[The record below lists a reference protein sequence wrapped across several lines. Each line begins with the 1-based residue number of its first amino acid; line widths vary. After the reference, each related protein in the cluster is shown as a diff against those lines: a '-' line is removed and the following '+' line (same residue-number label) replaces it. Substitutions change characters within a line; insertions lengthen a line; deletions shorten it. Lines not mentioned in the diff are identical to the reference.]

1 MLFIM
6 WSFADIRPAYSRA
19 ERMSD
24 GVVHITGIAAALVA
38 VPVLITL
45 TAYHRPEPQAVLGA
59 SVYGVTL
66 ILMLTLSALYNMI
79 DSERWSGLLRRLD
92 HSGIYVKIAGTYTPF
107 LLLSGV
113 QAPGLL
119 IGLWSSATLGS
130 VLKLVDPNRFR
141 WFGLALYVMMGWAI
155 VWAGQ
160 SHLAELSYTVVAL
173 MMAGGVVYTFG
184 IVFYLLDWLPYHNTI
199 WHVFVLTGSVLFF
212 IAVAV
217 RIAWAPALQL
227 AS

>member
-1 MLFIM
+1 M

-24 GVVHITGIAAALVA
+24 GVVHITGLTAAMVA

-45 TAYHRPEPQAVLGA
+45 TAYYRTEPQAVLGA

-79 DSERWSGLLRRLD
+79 ESERWSGLLRRLD

-130 VLKLVDPNRFR
+130 ALKLIDPNRFR

-155 VWAGQ
+155 VFAGQ
-160 SHLAELSYTVVAL
+160 PHLAALSHTVVAF
-173 MMAGGVVYTFG
+173 MIAGGIVYTFG
-184 IVFYLLDWLPYHNTI
+184 IVFYLLDWLPFHNTI
-199 WHVFVLTGSVLFF
+199 WHVFVLAGSVLFF
-212 IAVAV
+212 IAVAAH
-217 RIAWAPALQL
+217 IAGVPNMLT
-227 AS
+227 